1 MEVRGNN
8 GKGLRTGMQ
17 RNSRK
22 RHSLRIRLRQDNC
35 NRKDKK
41 PGLDSRGSSLIE
53 VIVAMLV
60 LAMIILPMLDM
71 FTSAGKTNARARSRQ
86 YANSVLENV
95 LEELGAGNY
104 TFTYSVPDAESSE
117 LRDLS
122 HRLKLYSNIPD
133 DGVLSG
139 KTFLTGSIPQGTKEY
154 QAQISFD
161 ASDYHA
167 SGTGLNDYEMPDINS
182 YDTGNSEM
190 ILLDSAND
198 SFALSVFYHE
208 YTVHGEAEYQQRLN
222 DAWLASEA
230 YLYASN
236 PIAWYEMWKEAHS
249 DTPDAEP
256 TEADRPVFD
265 ESSVPRFYPLS
276 EELFKAYVKRD
287 TVVTIEDA
295 GEGEYTIRYT
305 MRYSVDASAAA
316 LNLDTEFIP
325 QPQDYEMSSG
335 SRYTAEDLK
344 YLYIFYEPF
353 SVGMDTESLVLNAVA
368 ISTEDAWSCRLY
380 LAVQEGKAT
389 GDLSFQVLM
398 DAGLTADE
406 CEARLQILSAGGL
419 KNLGMNYT
427 MDLVPLRPAEDK
439 VYRVTVRIMETDT
452 GEVVAQADTTVYY
465 E

>member
-1 MEVRGNN
+1 MRYTPDTDKKDGQLPVMSPETAINMN
-8 GKGLRTGMQ
+8 
-17 RNSRK
+17 
-22 RHSLRIRLRQDNC
+22 LRILNGLKELNQLVRIRGIYCAPTNRQTY
-35 NRKDKK
+35 
-41 PGLDSRGSSLIE
+41 
-53 VIVAMLV
+53 AW
-60 LAMIILPMLDM
+60 
-71 FTSAGKTNARARSRQ
+71 AGFKGVE
-86 YANSVLENV
+86 NSVQIRLYFSERENNMHIFNQLVPQQEYV
-95 LEELGAGNY
+95 LTGY
-104 TFTYSVPDAESSE
+104 ISV
-117 LRDLS
+117 
-122 HRLKLYSNIPD
+122 Y
-133 DGVLSG
+133 SG
-139 KTFLTGSIPQGTKEY
+139 KEALCFQLTPVE
-154 QAQISFD
+154 
-161 ASDYHA
+161 
-167 SGTGLNDYEMPDINS
+167 INV
-182 YDTGNSEM
+182 DT
-190 ILLDSAND
+190 L
-198 SFALSVFYHE
+198 
-208 YTVHGEAEYQQRLN
+208 
-222 DAWLASEA
+222 
-230 YLYASN
+230 
-236 PIAWYEMWKEAHS
+236 
-249 DTPDAEP
+249 EP
-256 TEADRPVFD
+256 K
-265 ESSVPRFYPLS
+265 FYPLS